1 MLAPSLGRAQQREPG
16 SHDWSTRL
24 ASGLHARLLQAAQRA
39 QVTLNTLMQGAWAIL
54 LARYGGRHRAAFGVT
69 VSGRPADLP
78 GVERMM
84 GLFINSVPLWVDA
97 PASAPATDWL
107 RELHT
112 LNHALRDIP
121 REKIRLH
128 VCWGSAHGPHKHD
141 LPLKDIIDIILTVK
155 ASSYSIEASNPAH
168 EHEWRVWQDVALPDG
183 KLLIPG
189 VVSHCRRRSNGVER
203 RLARWRYFGGI
214 ALETFERVL
223 GARLHAGALRHEVG
237 VAGGADRR
245 NLLGRRLLGRGRKRS
260 PNHEPGCNQQ
270 AHSAPTAELHA
281 SLPFCRPARCTIAL
295 MPSSMRCIAVAR
307 RLCDCGLVC

>member
-1 MLAPSLGRAQQREPG
+1 M
-16 SHDWSTRL
+16 
-24 ASGLHARLLQAAQRA
+24 HAEIGPARGADGGDLWRWRLLAF
-39 QVTLNTLMQGAWAIL
+39 
-54 LARYGGRHRAAFGVT
+54 GGRRSRRRRSSRLRCRGGRLSGCGRRRWRCGGWRRWCCSCGRWCGLRGCRRWRRA
-69 VSGRPADLP
+69 L
-78 GVERMM
+78 
-84 GLFINSVPLWVDA
+84 
-97 PASAPATDWL
+97 
-107 RELHT
+107 
-112 LNHALRDIP
+112 
-121 REKIRLH
+121 
-128 VCWGSAHGPHKHD
+128 
-141 LPLKDIIDIILTVK
+141 
-155 ASSYSIEASNPAH
+155 
-168 EHEWRVWQDVALPDG
+168 
-183 KLLIPG
+183 
-189 VVSHCRRRSNGVER
+189 CRRRSNGVER

>member
-1 MLAPSLGRAQQREPG
+1 MRPPPG
-16 SHDWSTRL
+16 GTFPH
-24 ASGLHARLLQAAQRA
+24 
-39 QVTLNTLMQGAWAIL
+39 
-54 LARYGGRHRAAFGVT
+54 
-69 VSGRPADLP
+69 
-78 GVERMM
+78 
-84 GLFINSVPLWVDA
+84 SVRC
-97 PASAPATDWL
+97 SAPQKERTSS
-107 RELHT
+107 
-112 LNHALRDIP
+112 ALRGRIGGIGPSGASVRGGAVPAVGGGASPSPMAITALRQGDDNAAALACRQRKAAKLP
-121 REKIRLH
+121 AFTPGQCTPKSERHAVRTAATCGDGGLLL
-128 VCWGSAHGPHKHD
+128 VAAAGPGGGGAAGSAVAADGSAVAGGGGGAAAAGGGGAAAAGGWCG
-141 LPLKDIIDIILTVK
+141 LRGCGR
-155 ASSYSIEASNPAH
+155 
-168 EHEWRVWQDVALPDG
+168 WRRAL
-183 KLLIPG
+183 
-189 VVSHCRRRSNGVER
+189 CRRRSNGVER

-237 VAGGADRR
+237 AAGGADRR